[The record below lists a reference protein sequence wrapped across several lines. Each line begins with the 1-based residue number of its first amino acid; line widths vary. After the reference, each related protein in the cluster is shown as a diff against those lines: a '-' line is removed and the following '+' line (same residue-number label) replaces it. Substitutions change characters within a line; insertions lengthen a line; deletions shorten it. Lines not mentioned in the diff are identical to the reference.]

1 MPFYLQLSL
10 LLGFAFLNG
19 ALAMCEFAVVS
30 SRLGHLQSLKTNNK
44 KGASEAL
51 DLATDP
57 GRFLSTLQLGMTTAG
72 VLSGAF
78 SGATIGVNLSGWL
91 SNLGL
96 STPVAHFIGVGLV
109 VTLTTYL
116 TVIIGELVPKRIALK
131 NPESIACF
139 MAPLMTQLSITAR
152 PLVSLLERSS
162 DAILSFLGLASE
174 NRSPISEDEIKS
186 LAQEAESAGVIK
198 PGESAIISH
207 VLELGDK
214 SVQNLMTPRE
224 KVTMLPLAM
233 PLQEARA
240 IMDQSP
246 FRCFPVYHEE
256 KNKVVG
262 LIWAKDFVNINP
274 NDDLPLQSLIRE
286 AVILEAHL
294 DTLEVVKK
302 LQKSPMHMGMVHN
315 DLGEFI
321 GIITAADV
329 LEVLVGAFERAPIR
343 T

>member
-10 LLGFAFLNG
+10 LLGFALLNG

-44 KGASEAL
+44 KGALEAL

-78 SGATIGVNLSGWL
+78 SGATIGVNLSAWL
-91 SNLGL
+91 NNHGL
-96 STPVAHFIGVGLV
+96 PISVAHFIGVGLV
-109 VTLTTYL
+109 VTFTTYL
-116 TVIIGELVPKRIALK
+116 TVIVGELVPKRIALK

-139 MAPLMTQLSITAR
+139 MAPLMTQLSIKAR
-152 PLVSLLERSS
+152 PAVSLLERSS
-162 DAILSFLGLASE
+162 DAILSLLGLASDS
-174 NRSPISEDEIKS
+174 RSPITEDEIKS

-207 VLELGDK
+207 VLEFGDK
-214 SVQNLMTPRE
+214 SAQSLMTPRD
-224 KVTMLPLAM
+224 KVAMLPLAT

-240 IMDQSP
+240 IMDRSP
-246 FRCFPVYHEE
+246 FRCFPVYRDE

-262 LIWAKDFVNINP
+262 LIWAKDFVNIDP
-274 NDDLPLQSLIRE
+274 NDNAPLQSLMRE

-294 DTLEVVKK
+294 DTLEVVKN

-315 DLGEFI
+315 EAGEFI

-329 LEVLVGAFERAPIR
+329 LEALVGAFDRATER

>member
-1 MPFYLQLSL
+1 MRIRRR
-10 LLGFAFLNG
+10 FL
-19 ALAMCEFAVVS
+19 APWTS
-30 SRLGHLQSLKTNNK
+30 SKSENK
-44 KGASEAL
+44 QQKGASEAL

-96 STPVAHFIGVGLV
+96 STSVAHFIGVGLV
-109 VTLTTYL
+109 VTLITYL

-162 DAILSFLGLASE
+162 DVILSFLGLASE

-262 LIWAKDFVNINP
+262 LIWAK
-274 NDDLPLQSLIRE
+274 
-286 AVILEAHL
+286 ILL
-294 DTLEVVKK
+294 TSIQTTTFLFN
-302 LQKSPMHMGMVHN
+302 L
-315 DLGEFI
+315 
-321 GIITAADV
+321 
-329 LEVLVGAFERAPIR
+329 
-343 T
+343 

>member
-10 LLGFAFLNG
+10 LFGFALLNG

-30 SRLGHLQSLKTNNK
+30 SRLGYLQRLKINNK
-44 KGASEAL
+44 KGAPEAL

-78 SGATIGVNLSGWL
+78 SGATLGVNLSLWL
-91 SNLGL
+91 TNHGL
-96 STPVAHFIGVGLV
+96 PISLAHFIGVGLV
-109 VTLTTYL
+109 VTFTTYL
-116 TVIIGELVPKRIALK
+116 TVIVGELVPKRIALK

-139 MAPLMTQLSITAR
+139 MAPLMSQLSITAR
-152 PLVSLLERSS
+152 PLVSLLEKSS
-162 DAILSFLGLASE
+162 DWILSLLGLGPN

-207 VLELGDK
+207 VLEFGDK
-214 SVQNLMTPRE
+214 SAQNLMTPRE
-224 KVTMLPLAM
+224 KVAMISLAT

-246 FRCFPVYHEE
+246 FRCFPVYHDE

-262 LIWAKDFVNINP
+262 LIWAKDFVNINL
-274 NDDLPLQSLIRE
+274 NDSGSIKTMMRE
-286 AVILEAHL
+286 AVILGADL
-294 DTLEVVKK
+294 DMLEVVKN

-315 DLGEFI
+315 EAGEFI
-321 GIITAADV
+321 GLITAADV
-329 LEVLVGAFERAPIR
+329 LDALVGNFDRASR
-343 T
+343 RL